1 MRKDGNIFFNCRYFA
16 GLNLDSRLRGN
27 DGIKYRNDRSL
38 EPSRNSK
45 LGTLNSKL
53 CIFILAWMC
62 LLILVVPTGAAAMP
76 PAQRTVLP
84 NRLVLLVAEEHSLP
98 FITVELL
105 LRSGSR
111 QDPPGQEGLARLA
124 ARGLLLGTS
133 KRKAEEINRA
143 VDFMGASLSAV
154 AGSDYAALNLRVLKK
169 DMEKGLDLFM
179 EMLTDP
185 VFPPEEIKREVEKT
199 EAEIKSAEDQPDA
212 VAEKAFRK
220 ELFRSAYGHPVEG
233 TKESLSRL
241 TRDAVAGFYRAH
253 YLPNNA
259 VLVVVGDITSA
270 EVKEKLLPRLEAWK
284 PGVVAEARF
293 RSAFSQ
299 GPKTV
304 TIDRPVTQA
313 NVVMGHAGVSRDNPD
328 YYALS
333 VMNYILGG
341 GGESARLF
349 DEIRVKRGLAYA
361 VASFFDPHRYP
372 GSFQV
377 ILQTKN
383 ASAREAI
390 GIAREQME
398 AIRRK
403 PVKKNELARAKKYL
417 IGSFPMRVETQRRLA
432 DFLAQVEYYGLGLD
446 YPGRY
451 PALIG
456 SVTRSKVQDVARR
469 YLHPDQCIVVV
480 VADLKEAGLA
490 PSGGTP

>member
-1 MRKDGNIFFNCRYFA
+1 MRKNGNIFFNCLYFA

-27 DGIKYRNDRSL
+27 DRSL

-45 LGTLNSKL
+45 LATLNSKL
-53 CIFILAWMC
+53 CIFILAWIC
-62 LLILVVPTGAAAMP
+62 LTALVVPTSAVAMP
-76 PAQRTVLP
+76 PVERTVLA

-98 FITVELL
+98 FVTVELL
-105 LRSGSR
+105 IRGGSR

-133 KRKAEEINRA
+133 KRSAEEINRA
-143 VDFMGASLSAV
+143 IDFMGGSLSSF
-154 AGSDYAALNLRVLKK
+154 AGTDYAVLNLRVLKK

-179 EMLTDP
+179 EVLTKP
-185 VFPPEEIKREVEKT
+185 VFPPQEIKREVEKT
-199 EAEIKSAEDQPDA
+199 QAQIRSAEDRPED

-241 TRDAVAGFYRAH
+241 SRDAAEGFYRAH

-270 EVKEKLLPRLEAWK
+270 EVKAKLLPRIEAWQA
-284 PGVVAEARF
+284 GLVATARF
-293 RSAFSQ
+293 KSAFND

-304 TIDRPVTQA
+304 TIDRPITQA
-313 NVVMGHAGVSRDNPD
+313 NIVMGHAGVSRDNPD

-349 DEIRVKRGLAYA
+349 DEVRVKRGLAYA

-398 AIRRK
+398 IIRRK
-403 PVKKNELARAKKYL
+403 PVKKSELKRAKNYL
-417 IGSFPMRVETQRRLA
+417 IGSFPMRVETQARLA

-451 PALIG
+451 PVLIG
-456 SVTRSKVQDVARR
+456 SVTRTRVQDVAKR
-469 YLHPDQCIVVV
+469 YLHPDQCIVVI
-480 VADLKEAGLA
+480 VADLKKAGLA
-490 PSGGTP
+490 PSGNVP